1 MSEVKVKFLVMKN
14 GKDLVKELPKGGF
27 DTYEA
32 AEALCREKA
41 SKISSDLMGSAPYYE
56 IKKVFT
62 I

>member
-14 GKDLVKELPKGGF
+14 GKDFVKELPKGGF

-32 AEALCREKA
+32 AEAFCREKA
-41 SKISSDLMGSAPYYE
+41 SKISDLLGSAPYYE

-62 I
+62 A